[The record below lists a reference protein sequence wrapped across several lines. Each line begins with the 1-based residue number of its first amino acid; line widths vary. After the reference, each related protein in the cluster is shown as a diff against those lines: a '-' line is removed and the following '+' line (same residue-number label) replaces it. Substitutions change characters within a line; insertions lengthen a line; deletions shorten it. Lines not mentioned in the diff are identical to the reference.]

1 MTDQEPDQVKLYLA
15 FSQSKI
21 PADRLTFEVDKSLDG
36 IKKRINSSKSDF
48 QEPRSNEVESVK
60 PLLTSEDY
68 YRFLNRY
75 ESSLST
81 FYNLVD
87 TIKKISSDHI
97 VSLLRDQL
105 LPVVTSEGSL
115 DEELDGFDIYSFD
128 IGKYA
133 KLASPIAEMH
143 KAVSGFNL
151 IPDSF
156 LLSLVAKFDYQ
167 MSDLAKRLHLAR
179 PDRLTNSEKTLTAK
193 EIMQMK
199 SFEDVLIS
207 LIDLDVDK
215 MMRGSHADMI
225 RQFEKSFEIEVIE
238 HYKSWPIFVEIF
250 ERRNLSA
257 HANRCVSKEYIDKC
271 SKEGVDLKNLK
282 IGDHIPLTF
291 KYITRSV
298 DVLLEFGLN
307 LVYVIWLKSI
317 PDDEEIIFSH
327 LNDACYQM
335 IKSERLEVAERLL
348 GFGRSARKRKPLD
361 MVTKMMTVNLAI
373 CKKKNGKID
382 DTNKILSSTDWSA
395 SSKMFRICIHALKD
409 EVDRVVEMMPSVQE
423 DDEVGKFGFRQ
434 WPAFD
439 SVRSDDKFTAK
450 FEEIYR
456 EPIIAPPERALPMEV
471 D

>member
-1 MTDQEPDQVKLYLA
+1 
-15 FSQSKI
+15 
-21 PADRLTFEVDKSLDG
+21 
-36 IKKRINSSKSDF
+36 
-48 QEPRSNEVESVK
+48 
-60 PLLTSEDY
+60 
-68 YRFLNRY
+68 
-75 ESSLST
+75 
-81 FYNLVD
+81 
-87 TIKKISSDHI
+87 
-97 VSLLRDQL
+97 
-105 LPVVTSEGSL
+105 
-115 DEELDGFDIYSFD
+115 
-128 IGKYA
+128 
-133 KLASPIAEMH
+133 MH

-225 RQFEKSFEIEVIE
+225 RQFEKSFEIEVIAN
-238 HYKSWPIFVEIF
+238 YKSWPIFVEIF

-271 SKEGVDLKNLK
+271 SKEGVDLKDLK
-282 IGDHIPLTF
+282 IGDNVPLTF
-291 KYITRSV
+291 KYIKRSV

-307 LVYVIWLKSI
+307 LVYVLWLKSI

-373 CKKKNGKID
+373 CKKKNGKLD
-382 DTNKILSSTDWSA
+382 DMKKILSSTDWSA
-395 SSKMFRICIHALKD
+395 TSKVFRICIHALND
-409 EVDRVVEMMPSVQE
+409 EVDRVVDMMPSVQS

-439 SVRSDDKFTAK
+439 SVRSDDKFAAK
-450 FEEIYR
+450 FEEIYS
-456 EPIIAPPERALPMEV
+456 EPIIALPERTLPMEV
-471 D
+471 I